1 MPGTAGRLSAQMD
14 RYAQF
19 TPVLRF
25 TLIDEDQRAFEA
37 ERMCYL
43 GSIDDFIHI
52 GYGPLEPMASDIIA
66 TLGTDEF
73 FEWF

>member
-1 MPGTAGRLSAQMD
+1 MD

-19 TPVLRF
+19 APVLRF
-25 TLIDEDQRAFEA
+25 TLIDEDQRTFEA

-52 GYGPLEPMASDIIA
+52 GYGPLEPMVSDIIA
-66 TLGTDEF
+66 TLGTEEF

>member
-1 MPGTAGRLSAQMD
+1 MGTSNRLSAEMD

-25 TLIDEDQRAFEA
+25 TLIDAHERKFEA
-37 ERMCYL
+37 ERRCYL
-43 GSIDDFIHI
+43 GSIDDFVHI

-73 FEWF
+73 FEWI